1 LVFNL
6 IHHIRFSISTTL
18 LFTAGVSHHFFNAR
32 VATLSGD
39 NHHHITAI
47 QSVILI
53 GLLPLTHASH
63 LVLQFRISL
72 AAAVSLL
79 SSARLENQFSS
90 AIFLCHSL
98 NEVSI
103 LVALSACSAVHLL
116 R

>member
-1 LVFNL
+1 
-6 IHHIRFSISTTL
+6 L
-18 LFTAGVSHHFFNAR
+18 LLTVGESHHFFNAN

-39 NHHHITAI
+39 NPHHITAI

-53 GLLPLTHASH
+53 GLLPLTHASR
-63 LVLQFRISL
+63 LVLQLSISL

-79 SSARLENQFSS
+79 SSPKLVNQFSS
-90 AIFLCHSL
+90 ATFLCQSL
-98 NEVSI
+98 KAVSI